1 MKRMFAA
8 LLSLTLF
15 AALLS
20 GCAGREPVSS
30 GKAGGFSIVAT
41 SFPAYDLARAVCGQA
56 AEITLLLPPG
66 TSWQWKT
73 AAFSSISGASP
84 TPGWRPFSPPWTH
97 RRRRCV

>member
-56 AEITLLLPPG
+56 AEITLLL
-66 TSWQWKT
+66 SLIH
-73 AAFSSISGASP
+73 ISEP
-84 TPGWRPFSPPWTH
+84 TRQF
-97 RRRRCV
+97 